1 MKSTIAVRLIAFFLR
16 TSLFSCIFLT
26 ALLLTSIHLK
36 STTILHVHFF
46 SGLKNMP
53 LYLKRRCLA
62 ETNLYYFLRMRS
74 SSCLFL
80 FKCVCLYVAKR
91 QPRPQGTF
99 NWFWGKSALGTRLAK
114 RYSKPLQVYTYPR
127 SLVTHHSTDTV
138 KTSVSLKA

>member
-1 MKSTIAVRLIAFFLR
+1 
-16 TSLFSCIFLT
+16 
-26 ALLLTSIHLK
+26 
-36 STTILHVHFF
+36 
-46 SGLKNMP
+46 MP

-62 ETNLYYFLRMRS
+62 DTNLYYFLRMRS

-99 NWFWGKSALGTRLAK
+99 PWLWGKSALGTRLAK

>member
-1 MKSTIAVRLIAFFLR
+1 MKSTIAVRLIASFLR
-16 TSLFSCIFLT
+16 TSLFFLLIFNCPLT
-26 ALLLTSIHLK
+26 YLHTLK
-36 STTILHVHFF
+36 ILHIHFF

-91 QPRPQGTF
+91 QPPPQGTF
-99 NWFWGKSALGTRLAK
+99 PWLWGKSALGTRMAK

-138 KTSVSLKA
+138 KTSVALKA